1 MLHIVGLSGTHMD
14 LSNISI
20 QWFRIHP
27 KESNKEIISGGIMLS
42 SSRSLTLVLS
52 LH

>member
-1 MLHIVGLSGTHMD
+1 MD

-27 KESNKEIISGGIMLS
+27 KESNKEIISGGTMLS
-42 SSRSLTLVLS
+42 LSHLQIKFRLPVLLTPFVI
-52 LH
+52 